1 MGTCDGVVLH
11 HPPSDLSRMMCMC
24 TVVDCITKFLTSK
37 ISHLEKF
44 TYKKTHLCIKK
55 LVSTVGNGRGN
66 EGTFGEC
73 RKIIQ
78 KCFILHRK

>member
-1 MGTCDGVVLH
+1 
-11 HPPSDLSRMMCMC
+11 
-24 TVVDCITKFLTSK
+24 
-37 ISHLEKF
+37 
-44 TYKKTHLCIKK
+44 